1 MLPEKPW
8 RPEAVLQLGT
18 GICFCMIAGMAI
30 LGGMGRLFP
39 GLNKADKDFIGFI
52 VGALFFQGAALV
64 WVCIFLRRHLVGWGQ
79 AFGFSTHAS
88 EVKRALAW
96 GGLGILVALP
106 AAFLLGKAAELVLLR
121 LGMAPEVQLAVKML
135 QQKPP
140 LGHLVVYGAGAIVLA
155 PVAEE
160 MLFRGILYPT
170 LKQSGYPQMA
180 LWGSS
185 LLFASTH
192 MNLMAFVPLTF
203 LALVLAW
210 LYEKTATLLT
220 PIVTHVLFNAVNFA
234 LLVIQP
240 SWLKLN

>member
-8 RPEAVLQLGT
+8 KPEAVLQLGT
-18 GICFCMIAGMAI
+18 GICFCMIAGMAV
-30 LGGMGRLFP
+30 LGGLDRLLP
-39 GLNKADKDFIGFI
+39 GLDKADKNFLGFI
-52 VGALFFQGAALV
+52 VGACFFQGAALV
-64 WVCIFLRRHLVGWGQ
+64 WTFVFLRRHLVGWRE
-79 AFGFSTHAS
+79 AFGFPVNSPQL
-88 EVKRALAW
+88 RQALAW

-121 LGMAPEVQLAVKML
+121 LGMAPEAQLAVKML

-140 LGHLVVYGAGAIVLA
+140 LGQLLVYGSGAIVLA

-170 LKQSGYPQMA
+170 LKQSGYRRMA

-185 LLFASTH
+185 VLFASTH

-210 LYEKTATLLT
+210 LYEKTASLLT
-220 PIVTHVLFNAVNFA
+220 PIVTHILFNAVNFA
-234 LLVIQP
+234 LLVLQP